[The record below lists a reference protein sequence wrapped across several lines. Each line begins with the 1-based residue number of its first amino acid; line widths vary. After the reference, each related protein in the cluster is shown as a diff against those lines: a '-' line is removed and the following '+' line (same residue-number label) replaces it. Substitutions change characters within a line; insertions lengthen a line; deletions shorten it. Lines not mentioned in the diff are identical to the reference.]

1 MAPVDHKR
9 PGVTQISRP
18 LGISHGPIYI
28 YIQVHGILGV
38 VSNRTDILQ
47 NSVLKSLCGEPVWAS
62 GKALSSS
69 KKKGC
74 GLWTHCLVTLTLTV
88 NETLKWLS

>member
-18 LGISHGPIYI
+18 LGISHEPI

-47 NSVLKSLCGEPVWAS
+47 NSVLKSLYGEPVWPS
-62 GKALSSS
+62 GKALS
-69 KKKGC
+69 
-74 GLWTHCLVTLTLTV
+74 W
-88 NETLKWLS
+88 